1 MDNVPETVMNAALRN
16 AKIVAETLSIL
27 PVGYIP
33 EHTPESIP
41 GRVKELVAEHAKYLN
56 ALERIATGTKHSKEI
71 ANSVL
76 GYTDNH
82 EQQIELLREEN
93 LSLKLKL
100 EDLEMKAAQT
110 ILSQTFKD
118 ETYNEQH

>member
-33 EHTPESIP
+33 AHTPESIP
-41 GRVKELVAEHAKYLN
+41 GRVEDLLAEHSKYFN
-56 ALERIATGTKHSKEI
+56 ALERIAAGTKHSKEI

-93 LSLKLKL
+93 LMLKLKL